1 MWLLRHLVQL
11 FRPGQVN
18 QANQARQARRARQA
32 GQASPE
38 RLAAYNTYDARNA
51 LSRLLARTARGEE
64 IVIARSGVPIAKLV
78 PYTGDPLRSGLI
90 RSHVI
95 VVPDEDSND

>member
-1 MWLLRHLVQL
+1 MWLLRHLVQR
-11 FRPGQVN
+11 FRPGQANQAN
-18 QANQARQARRARQA
+18 QANQARQAR
-32 GQASPE
+32 PE

-51 LSRLLARTARGEE
+51 LSRLLTRTARGEE

-78 PYTGDPLRSGLI
+78 PYAGEPLRSGLI

-95 VVPDEDSND
+95 LVPDEDPDD